1 MTQAPSA
8 PSAPPPGILPR
19 LKAFASALEVD
30 SRLLSMIVAIVLI
43 WVGFHFLSGGKF
55 LEPRNMWNLS
65 VQTASVAVM
74 ATGMVLIIVARHI
87 DLSVGSMLGLIGMVM
102 ALVSVEL
109 IPKTLGFGI
118 DQPWTWVVTVLVGLA
133 IGALLGAVQGGLVAY
148 VGIPSFVV
156 TLGGLLVWRA
166 VTFTLAS
173 GRTIAPMDSTFQL
186 LGGGPKGSV
195 GVTVSWIIGAIA
207 CIGIAYGIYAA
218 RRRRRRY
225 DFPVR
230 PLPIDV
236 GIIVA
241 GCAVVLLAV
250 NHANSYPWPAKLAE
264 QYAIANGIDPVGF
277 TLGTGIA
284 NPVLIALGVGVIMTF
299 LATRRR
305 FGRYVYAIG
314 GNPDAAEL
322 SGINTKRTIML
333 TFVLMGVLAAVSSV
347 ISTAR
352 LNAATNQAGSGDE
365 LDVIAAAVIGGTSF
379 AGGIGTIP
387 GAILGALMIQS
398 IRSGMQLIGLDN
410 APQMIAVGTIL
421 VAAVGIDQVL
431 RRRAG

>member
-8 PSAPPPGILPR
+8 QSAPPSGLLPR
-19 LKAFASALEVD
+19 VKAAVSAIEVD
-30 SRLLSMIVAIVLI
+30 SRLLSMIVALIVI
-43 WVGFHFLSGGKF
+43 WVGFNIVSGGKF

-87 DLSVGSMLGLIGMVM
+87 DLSVGSVLGLVGMVM
-102 ALVSVEL
+102 ALLSVEI
-109 IPKTLGFGI
+109 IPKALGFGVN
-118 DQPWTWVVTVLVGLA
+118 QPWTWIVTVLVGLVL
-133 IGALLGAVQGGLVAY
+133 GALIGGFQGGLVAY

-195 GVTVSWIIGAIA
+195 GETVSWILGILA
-207 CIGIAYGIYAA
+207 CLGIVYGIYAA
-218 RRRRRRY
+218 RRRRQRY

-230 PLPIDV
+230 PLPLDI
-236 GIIVA
+236 GIAVV
-241 GCAVVLLAV
+241 GCAVILLAV

-284 NPVLIALGVGVIMTF
+284 NPVLIAIGVAIVMTF
-299 LATRRR
+299 FATRRR

-322 SGINTKRTIML
+322 SGINTRRTIML
-333 TFVLMGVLAAVSSV
+333 TFALMGVLAAVSAV

-352 LNAATNQAGSGDE
+352 LNAATNQAGTGDE

-387 GAILGALMIQS
+387 GAVLGALMIQS

-410 APQMIAVGTIL
+410 APQMIAVGAIL